1 MHRLE
6 ALDPILGALD
16 ANGAGFVEQS
26 LAWQPGDLLVMYTD
40 GITEAR
46 NAGGR
51 MFDHV
56 ALERCIVEH
65 GEGSAEAIEKRIL
78 AAVSAHAGDSRQGDD
93 LTLVVVK
100 AR

>member
-1 MHRLE
+1 MRRLE

-26 LAWQPGDLLVMYTD
+26 LEWRPGDLLVMYTD

-51 MFDHV
+51 MFGHR
-56 ALERCIVEH
+56 ALEACLVEH
-65 GEGSAEAIEKRIL
+65 GEGSAESVKERIL
-78 AAVSAHAGDSRQGDD
+78 AAVAAHAGDSRQDDD
-93 LTLVVVK
+93 LTLVVVR

>member
-1 MHRLE
+1 MRRLE

-26 LAWQPGDLLVMYTD
+26 LEWQPGDLLVMYTD

-56 ALERCIVEH
+56 ALEACIVEH
-65 GEGSAEAIEKRIL
+65 SEGSAECIEEQIL

-93 LTLVVVK
+93 LTLVVVR